1 MDKAE
6 FIQRVENDRSEWN
19 DLLAQVDDESMLKP
33 GIEGAWSTK
42 DILAHVMWYE
52 REMIGLLN
60 SRSLVGSDLWELSL
74 DERNAEIHK
83 EIKDMSLD
91 AVRKEAQS
99 VFTALIHEL
108 NELPEDAYG
117 DPAHFLN
124 MPSEWKPWDVFSSN
138 TFRHYREH
146 TDSIRRLAESGLSA
160 DTAST

>member
-6 FIQRVENDRSEWN
+6 FIQRVESARSEWN
-19 DLLAQVDDESMLKP
+19 DLLAHVDDHLMLKP
-33 GIEGAWSTK
+33 GIEGDWSAK

-52 REMIGLLN
+52 REMVQLLS
-60 SRSLVGSDLWELSL
+60 SRSLIGSDLWELPL

-83 EIKDMSLD
+83 EIKDMPLD
-91 AVRKEAQS
+91 AVRLGAEKAFAE
-99 VFTALIHEL
+99 LIQQL
-108 NELPEDAYG
+108 NRLPEDAYG

-124 MPSEWKPWDVFSSN
+124 MPPEWKPRDVIASN

-146 TDSIRRLAESGLSA
+146 TDSIRRLAESGSSA